1 MNYLGTIIEESLS
14 NPGVLIGM
22 RILST
27 KVEAVGPGHQ
37 TPWLKQWT
45 LHRVE
50 IPEAKAKEVAQ
61 QLSLSLD
68 YSHKNAWYADFKND
82 HNHFIVYKDKIFVVR
97 KGDRAGYAAA
107 KNYGLALGI
116 PVHQVDFPENL

>member
-1 MNYLGTIIEESLS
+1 MDYTGTIIEESLL
-14 NPGVLIGM
+14 NPSVLSGVKV
-22 RILST
+22 LST

-50 IPEAKAKEVAQ
+50 VPEAKAREVAQ
-61 QLSLSLD
+61 KLSLSLD
-68 YSHKNAWYADFKND
+68 YGHKNAWYADFKNSES
-82 HNHFIVYKDKIFVVR
+82 HFIIYKDKIFIVS